1 VGALGRDEDLERAFE
16 SAVRQK
22 AGGVVVGLDTL
33 LQTYRKP
40 IVDLAARH
48 RLPAIYQAR
57 EFVEAG
63 GLIVYAV
70 SYPHMY
76 RRAASYVDRILK
88 GAKPGA
94 LPIEQPSRFELVIN
108 LGAARALGLT
118 IPRALLA
125 RADEVLE

>member
-16 SAVRQK
+16 SAVRQQ